1 MEFKNDFN
9 DEIKDQEQILNTVKS
24 FTFTPEAT
32 DTKPT
37 PTTTKKPFSDDID
50 FGHNIEIK
58 IDKQDPQ
65 TLVDNLTKCLHK
77 REPKEE
83 KNTGNEVTLK
93 DPLTNTDL
101 HEHTHSTSE
110 EQYYNQTLG
119 QYDLPQEQCG
129 SVAQE
134 QQPKRKRGRPKKGSK
149 ESLQGNKCPRE
160 SLCRN
165 ISSVS
170 ECKMKLNVS
179 AREEN
184 IKGKRMKVNRGGYNR
199 RQEVSVNLN
208 VKPGYPD
215 NHDVHHFSDGNSQNL
230 LNHDKKIHSEFAYDD
245 SVAGTSKTP
254 TQNIGARGSRR
265 RHAYSVNPCENDDFN
280 KQFKLSSHNT
290 CISLSTSSLS
300 LTPVSVDSS
309 TSRVSGVDDNDFEGF
324 ELWENEIGCGRRHYK
339 YKGNILDLIKKGL
352 RKVRG
357 RKSKSAIRKNKN
369 KINVMK
375 VGRKKA
381 RNMKKKTGNT
391 AQKVTREKSGAL
403 KKIDNDETQ
412 NVLEKAERDK
422 NTNAVVEA
430 VGFKTKMGLVR
441 KTKRK
446 KKGTLKK
453 KMRNTKCTSLSV
465 DRESS
470 IKDKKSKAMLMEKIK
485 TRSNTAQEEHERVSK
500 TKSDSLSKKQS
511 DDHYYL
517 PHRNQ
522 VSKVVSREDKSTQR
536 ETRSQRKAKASSIEP
551 APSNQLIC
559 TRKRE
564 LSPEI
569 GSFSSWGVEHD
580 ISKNIKRKRGEVVVA
595 TKTEVLQESMLK
607 KQLRTRKAI
616 VMVPSET
623 EMSRKKLPKK
633 SFRARKAVV
642 QPVRKMTRGRA
653 KSKIQKLEID
663 LTNVQ
668 DEVKEEVKPRQ
679 EGNVLPSVAEV
690 EYEVDEDLPDLTT
703 LPLLKGKQ
711 TFQFKAGDL
720 VWSMQRGAWWPSY
733 VEQVYTHSK
742 KASVYLIGS
751 KQEAD
756 PKVDFSKIKGFNY
769 GEIPSYVDRSTN
781 GLSAALH
788 LTESYCQLQKHGNN
802 ISVQDFFSLPPED
815 QDALI
820 IVSLTPKEDP
830 YLASSGMKRKCD
842 DFDEWSQNSSS
853 YYEMESP
860 GSDVLIYRS
869 DDEISL
875 SSRDRKKLKSA
886 MKARR
891 RDNEKLLKFIQSPSC
906 VNHLWQIFNGEKTCE
921 RNDLYQDELTRRTLL
936 WSGIGPFQLDK
947 NDEQILAVIDFLS
960 IELEKKRPDFHQIH
974 DYVVK
979 VWMPEAI
986 KEALRVVRKVPE
998 SELELALQEGYRET
1012 PTEKKARRLDFT

>member
-1 MEFKNDFN
+1 MNCVL
-9 DEIKDQEQILNTVKS
+9 IMLTI
-24 FTFTPEAT
+24 
-32 DTKPT
+32 
-37 PTTTKKPFSDDID
+37 SD
-50 FGHNIEIK
+50 
-58 IDKQDPQ
+58 
-65 TLVDNLTKCLHK
+65 
-77 REPKEE
+77 
-83 KNTGNEVTLK
+83 
-93 DPLTNTDL
+93 
-101 HEHTHSTSE
+101 
-110 EQYYNQTLG
+110 
-119 QYDLPQEQCG
+119 
-129 SVAQE
+129 A
-134 QQPKRKRGRPKKGSK
+134 
-149 ESLQGNKCPRE
+149 
-160 SLCRN
+160 CR
-165 ISSVS
+165 S
-170 ECKMKLNVS
+170 
-179 AREEN
+179 
-184 IKGKRMKVNRGGYNR
+184 
-199 RQEVSVNLN
+199 
-208 VKPGYPD
+208 P
-215 NHDVHHFSDGNSQNL
+215 
-230 LNHDKKIHSEFAYDD
+230 
-245 SVAGTSKTP
+245 
-254 TQNIGARGSRR
+254 
-265 RHAYSVNPCENDDFN
+265 
-280 KQFKLSSHNT
+280 HNT
-290 CISLSTSSLS
+290 QSNPTNPRLELDYTLITHKLMTS
-300 LTPVSVDSS
+300 
-309 TSRVSGVDDNDFEGF
+309 
-324 ELWENEIGCGRRHYK
+324 
-339 YKGNILDLIKKGL
+339 
-352 RKVRG
+352 
-357 RKSKSAIRKNKN
+357 
-369 KINVMK
+369 
-375 VGRKKA
+375 
-381 RNMKKKTGNT
+381 
-391 AQKVTREKSGAL
+391 
-403 KKIDNDETQ
+403 
-412 NVLEKAERDK
+412 
-422 NTNAVVEA
+422 
-430 VGFKTKMGLVR
+430 
-441 KTKRK
+441 
-446 KKGTLKK
+446 
-453 KMRNTKCTSLSV
+453 
-465 DRESS
+465 
-470 IKDKKSKAMLMEKIK
+470 
-485 TRSNTAQEEHERVSK
+485 
-500 TKSDSLSKKQS
+500 SDSLCSPCVAN
-511 DDHYYL
+511 DDYIQ
-517 PHRNQ
+517 RNQ